1 MRTLKPYIP
10 IESFPLIEKWIKQLE
25 IFVKVKENRN
35 TKLGDFCINRE
46 GKNVISINNNLN
58 KYSFLITLTHELA
71 HAFVWNN
78 CKKHIPPHGKEW
90 KQMYKRLMLNFLT
103 PNIFPEDI
111 IRVLS
116 NHLINPKASTVNDYK
131 LTSILRKYNKE
142 QNTTIS
148 EIPEGGTF
156 SINSGRKFI
165 KLKKLRKRYQCKAI
179 DSERIYLF
187 NPLTEVDLLNS

>member
-1 MRTLKPYIP
+1 
-10 IESFPLIEKWIKQLE
+10 
-25 IFVKVKENRN
+25 IFVKVKKNRN

-78 CKKHIPPHGKEW
+78 CKKNIPPHGKEW

-131 LTSILRKYNKE
+131 LTFILRKYNKE

-148 EIPEGGTF
+148 EIPVGGTF

-187 NPLTEVDLLNS
+187 NPLTEVDLLDS